1 MARLRPHF
9 RSFGPPSG
17 ILRLSGIPIAL
28 IVAIWLSGCAAQLAP
43 QGGAEPDWGGMETS
57 WAKLEQIERWLSGN
71 SSTAPIDQVL
81 AAELELA
88 EGRLAFAEQDR
99 ARSTS
104 APVSSRLDA
113 ARSGFETVLT
123 DPRAGDVFLL
133 RAQAGLDRAQRLA
146 DGEAVVA
153 AGGPIGLISRTRW
166 GAAPGVPSRM
176 TRTPQNWSRI
186 TVHHTANSS
195 GSLRGASVH
204 TVASV
209 LRTIQRQHMTERS
222 PLWGDIGYHYLIDP
236 DGRIYEGRRLEYQ
249 GAHAGD
255 HSKNQG
261 NIGVCLLGHFEVE
274 HPSPKALGA
283 LAALLD
289 DLRGRYRIPTSQ
301 VFGHSHFKTTACPGQ
316 HLEPWIAHYSSGR
329 AMSSIS
335 SSSERF
341 GRQPSSTSFAGSP
354 TSTSGSLGRAIP
366 AAGRVR

>member
-1 MARLRPHF
+1 MM
-9 RSFGPPSG
+9 
-17 ILRLSGIPIAL
+17 
-28 IVAIWLSGCAAQLAP
+28 VAIWLSGCVAQFPALESP
-43 QGGAEPDWGGMETS
+43 GPDWGSMDNS
-57 WAKLEQIERWLSGN
+57 WDKLEKIESWLSGN
-71 SSTAPIDQVL
+71 SATAPIDQVL
-81 AAELELA
+81 SAELELA

-99 ARSTS
+99 ARSKS

-123 DPRAGDVFLL
+123 NPRAGDGLLL

-146 DGEAVVA
+146 DGEALIVA
-153 AGGPIGLISRTRW
+153 SGPLGLISRTRW
-166 GAAPGVPSRM
+166 GAAPGVPLRM

-209 LRTIQRQHMTERS
+209 LRTIQRQHMGERS
-222 PLWGDIGYHYLIDP
+222 WGDIGYHYLIDP

-255 HSKNQG
+255 HLKNQG

-283 LAALLD
+283 LATLLD
-289 DLRGRYRIPTSQ
+289 NLRSRYRIPAAQ
-301 VFGHSHFKTTACPGQ
+301 VFGHSHFTTTACPGQ
-316 HLEPWIAHYSSGR
+316 HLAPWIAHYSSGR

-335 SSSERF
+335 SSSERL
-341 GRQPSSTSFAGSP
+341 GLQPSATNFAGSP
-354 TSTSGSLGRAIP
+354 TNTSGSFGRA
-366 AAGRVR
+366 ASGAGRVR